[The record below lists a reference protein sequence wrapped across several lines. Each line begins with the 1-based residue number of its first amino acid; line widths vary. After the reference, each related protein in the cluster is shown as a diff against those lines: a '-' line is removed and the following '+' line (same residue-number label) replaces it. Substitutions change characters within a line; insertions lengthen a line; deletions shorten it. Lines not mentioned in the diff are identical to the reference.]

1 MTSHELWRL
10 HSRAAVQNLRHAM
23 EQIRLDGAQAWKEG
37 LLLEALHKLETALM
51 DEDDDQEPA

>member
-1 MTSHELWRL
+1 
-10 HSRAAVQNLRHAM
+10 M